1 MEETKMGRGD
11 EKKKNDHE
19 SENEI
24 GGNREWNKRNQRM
37 KLMGTEN
44 EIKGNRRTVPYK

>member
-19 SENEI
+19 SEKKIEE
-24 GGNREWNKRNQRM
+24 NRGWNKRKYIM
-37 KLMGTEN
+37 KLMETEN
-44 EIKGNRRTVPYK
+44 EIRGNLE